1 MGLLDGRADAM
12 FLYADQA
19 YHYQCN
25 EAVQDDGNE
34 SVQNDWNCSLWEG
47 LGTKFAYVQTGQYGY
62 MINGT
67 TLAMAKKGSG
77 VTDTLNPCLAKFM
90 QTKEYFH
97 ICVKHDLTGSCY
109 RNEFFPKTE
118 EVEKE
123 YNKPTN

>member
-1 MGLLDGRADAM
+1 M

-25 EAVQDDGNE
+25 EAVQNNE
-34 SVQNDWNCSLWEG
+34 SVQNDWNCTLWEG

-77 VTDTLNPCLAKFM
+77 VAEKLNPCLKTFM
-90 QTKEYFH
+90 ATEEYYD
-97 ICVKHDLTGSCY
+97 ICVMYNLTDSCY
-109 RNEFFPKTE
+109 RNEFFP
-118 EVEKE
+118 
-123 YNKPTN
+123 